1 MYRRDARSHSVVEPS
16 HTGVCCTIRATVHR
30 AVRLGPMPDDAAAA
44 VSTRWRQRMNRAFET
59 VERVRASSETHLKC
73 LVVVIAAD
81 FASCHRV
88 LQSLVLC

>member
-1 MYRRDARSHSVVEPS
+1 MGA
-16 HTGVCCTIRATVHR
+16 AVHL
-30 AVRLGPMPDDAAAA
+30 AMRLGPMPDDAAAA

-59 VERVRASSETHLKC
+59 VERVGASSETHLKC

-88 LQSLVLC
+88 LQSLVLF